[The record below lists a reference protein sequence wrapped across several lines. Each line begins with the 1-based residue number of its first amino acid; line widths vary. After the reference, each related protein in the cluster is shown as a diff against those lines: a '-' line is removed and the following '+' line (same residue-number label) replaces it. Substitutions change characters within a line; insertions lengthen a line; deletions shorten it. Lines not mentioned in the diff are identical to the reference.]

1 MQTKDAYND
10 WAKTY
15 DSVTNPTRDLEA
27 KAIRTVLKKVIVDKI
42 LELGCGTGK
51 NTEWLAQKSKQLTAV
66 DYSVEMQKIAREKIT
81 NTNVLFEQADITLPW
96 NFEKANLITCSLV
109 LEHIENITF
118 VFEQASKYLATNGL
132 FYICEL
138 HPFKQL
144 LGSRAKF
151 EKEGT
156 LQHLEYFIHHLSD
169 FFDAA
174 VKNNFVCE
182 QMREWFDEDDK
193 SQMPRLVSFLF
204 RRK

>member
-27 KAIRTVLKKVIVDKI
+27 KAIRTVLKNVIVDKI

-51 NTEWLAQKSKQLTAV
+51 NTEWLSEKCNQLTAI
-66 DYSVEMQKIAREKIT
+66 DFSEEMQHIAKKKIT
-81 NTNVLFEQADITLPW
+81 IDKVNFKQADITDKW
-96 NFEKANLITCSLV
+96 NFDQANLITCSLV
-109 LEHIENITF
+109 LEHIENIPF
-118 VFEQASKYLATNGL
+118 IFEQASKTLNAHGL
-132 FYICEL
+132 FYLCEL
-138 HPFKQL
+138 HPYKQL

-169 FFDAA
+169 FFEAA
-174 VKNNFVCE
+174 LNNNFECE

>member
-27 KAIRTVLKKVIVDKI
+27 KAIRTVLKNVIVDKI

-51 NTEWLAQKSKQLTAV
+51 NTEWLSEKCNQLTAI
-66 DYSVEMQKIAREKIT
+66 DFSEKMQHIAKKKIT
-81 NTNVLFEQADITLPW
+81 IDKVNFKQADITDKW
-96 NFEKANLITCSLV
+96 NFDQANIITCSLV
-109 LEHIENITF
+109 LEHIENIPF
-118 VFEQASKYLATNGL
+118 IFEQASKTLNTNGL
-132 FYICEL
+132 FYLCEL
-138 HPFKQL
+138 HPYKQL

-174 VKNNFVCE
+174 LKNNFVCE